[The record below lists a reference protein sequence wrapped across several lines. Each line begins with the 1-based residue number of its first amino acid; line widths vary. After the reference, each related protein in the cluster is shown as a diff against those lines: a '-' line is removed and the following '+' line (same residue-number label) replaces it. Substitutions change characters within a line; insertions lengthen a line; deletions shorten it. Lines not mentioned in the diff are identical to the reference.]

1 MNLMPSIKCVMVKWK
16 NDLFCSCFT
25 TGYQHIRMYDIHSN
39 NPNAVTK
46 YEDISKNVT
55 AVGFNEEGT
64 WMFSSG
70 EDHAARIWDRR

>member
-1 MNLMPSIKCVMVKWK
+1 
-16 NDLFCSCFT
+16 
-25 TGYQHIRMYDIHSN
+25 MYDIHSN